1 MRIITTVLY
10 MGFYRGFEGGIEIVL
25 KASISG
31 NFSLTDQGHITIMAR
46 LC

>member
-1 MRIITTVLY
+1 
-10 MGFYRGFEGGIEIVL
+10 MGFYSGFKDGIENVL
-25 KASISG
+25 KACISG